1 MKKILL
7 IAAAALLAFAACQ
20 KPDEKTDEPEAK
32 APVLTK
38 IQPSSGYA
46 GDVATITGEN
56 FSATAADNKVVV
68 GTAEAEVREATATTL
83 KIVLPENPEGQ
94 AAVKVT
100 VRSQ

>member
-46 GDVATITGEN
+46 GDVATITGAN
-56 FSATAADNKVVV
+56 FSTTASENEVKVGGV
-68 GTAEAEVREATATTL
+68 AAEVTTAT
-83 KIVLPENPEGQ
+83 ENQ
-94 AAVKVT
+94 AIDT
-100 VRSQ
+100 G